1 MIAPLDPKA
10 RLTEQEAA
18 DYLGVEK
25 ETLRR
30 WRTDGQA
37 PRFIKVGRSVQYRV
51 SWLEDYLEAHV
62 EEPIFW
68 PHEAK
73 HKTSRARALR
83 VA

>member
-1 MIAPLDPKA
+1 MIEALELRT
-10 RLTEQEAA
+10 RLNEQEAA

-37 PRFIKVGRSVQYRV
+37 PRFTKVGRKVQYRV
-51 SWLEDYLEAHV
+51 SWLEDYIEAHV
-62 EEPIFW
+62 EEPIIW
-68 PHEAK
+68 PHRTD
-73 HKTSRARALR
+73 KTSRARALR